1 MNIKIKLIYIIILF
15 QLAICSSSI
24 AKINIIVSV
33 DNEII
38 TNYDVIKE
46 GRYLRILN
54 PSLNNLNK
62 DQITELAK
70 QSLIKEIIKKK
81 EISKFISLEE
91 KNHPFINERLTD
103 LFVKL
108 GYENIEAFKYVLLNN
123 ETYSYKEIEFK
134 IKIELYWNEL
144 IFNRY
149 NNQVIINEK
158 ELTKKINKLKNKKRR
173 ELFLSEIV
181 FRKKKDEDLNDTIFK
196 IKKSISEIGFDNTAN
211 IYSISESSK
220 FGGKIGW
227 LKEGALSKEIYE
239 SINNLKVK
247 EYSDVIKIENNFII
261 LRIDEIKIVEN
272 KIDKKKE
279 KEKLIQIEKNKK
291 LEKFSRIYFSK
302 VKKNYLINEE

>member
-15 QLAICSSSI
+15 QLALSSYSI

-38 TNYDVIKE
+38 TNYDVLKE
-46 GRYLRILN
+46 SRYLRILN
-54 PSLNNLNK
+54 PNLNNLNK
-62 DQITELAK
+62 EQITELAK

-81 EISKFISLEE
+81 EVSKFISLEE
-91 KNHPFINERLTD
+91 ENHPFINERLKS
-103 LFVKL
+103 LFIKL
-108 GYENIEAFKYVLLNN
+108 GYEDKKAFEYVLLNN
-123 ETYSYKEIEFK
+123 ETYSFKEIEFK

-144 IFNRY
+144 IFNKY

-158 ELTKKINKLKNKKRR
+158 ELNKKINKLKNKKRR
-173 ELFLSEIV
+173 EFFLSEIV
-181 FRKKKDEDLNDTIFK
+181 FRKKKDEDLNDSILK

-227 LKEGALSKEIYE
+227 IKEESLTKEIYE
-239 SINNLKVK
+239 SINNLEVK

-272 KIDKKKE
+272 KIDKEKE
-279 KEKLIQIEKNKK
+279 KKKLIQIERNKK

-302 VKKNYLINEE
+302 VKRNYLINEE

>member
-15 QLAICSSSI
+15 QLVLSSYSI

-38 TNYDVIKE
+38 TNYDVLKE
-46 GRYLRILN
+46 SRYLRILN
-54 PSLNNLNK
+54 PNLDNLNK
-62 DQITELAK
+62 EQITELAK

-91 KNHPFINERLTD
+91 ENHPFINERLKD
-103 LFVKL
+103 LFIKL
-108 GYENIEAFKYVLLNN
+108 GYEDKKAFEYVLINN
-123 ETYSYKEIEFK
+123 ETYSFKEIEFK

-144 IFNRY
+144 IFNKY

-158 ELTKKINKLKNKKRR
+158 ELDKKINKLKNKKRR
-173 ELFLSEIV
+173 EFFLSEIV
-181 FRKKKDEDLNDTIFK
+181 FRKKKDEDLNESILK

-227 LKEGALSKEIYE
+227 LKEEVLSKEIYE
-239 SINNLKVK
+239 SINNLEVK

-272 KIDKKKE
+272 KIDHEKE
-279 KEKLIQIEKNKK
+279 KKKLIQIERNKK

-302 VKKNYLINEE
+302 VKRNYLIDEE